1 MSDIKG
7 IALGIDDFKTLI
19 EENCYYVDKSKFIE
33 EILKD
38 KAGVK
43 LFTRPRRFGK
53 TLNMSM
59 LRYFFDIK
67 NAEENRS
74 LFKELYIEKSP
85 AINEQGKYPVIF
97 LSMKEI
103 QGKNYEEI
111 IERTRA
117 FFKLLYNEYVMLREN
132 LNQSELQ
139 DFDEIWLGKKNIDL
153 STALLKLS
161 LYLKKYYNQK
171 VIILID
177 EYDVPLMS
185 AYENGCY
192 DEAIQFFKILYGAVL
207 KSNSNIK
214 MGVLT
219 GAIRVAQ
226 AGIFSDLNNL
236 KINTIFN
243 EAYDEYFGLSQKEV
257 EDILRYYGMEYTITE
272 VKSWYDGYKFGK
284 AEVYN
289 PWSILNYIDN
299 KELKAYW
306 INTSGNVLIKNLL
319 LLSDGVVFDDLQNL
333 VNGNERIVFIN
344 ENIAFGNNLSPNHLW
359 ELLLFS
365 GYLTVKEKM
374 DDKTYLVKIPNKEI
388 LTFFKEMFVS
398 IIFRGSSN
406 IGDMKQALQS
416 KNINHIINILEE
428 VVVNAMSFYD
438 TSKKYENSYQTLLS
452 GFMYGLN
459 SFYQVLPNVESGY
472 GRADIILKP
481 RNKNWAGYIFELKR
495 ANDNDMKMEA
505 EKALNQIEDKK
516 YDNILKNEEIKDIIK
531 IGLVFKGKKVES
543 SYSYE
548 KNDFNVKN

>member
-161 LYLKKYYNQK
+161 LCLKKYYNQK